1 MFADVLLVIDLQ
13 NGVLKDG
20 EQEIW
25 HRDELLEAIT
35 SRIDTYRD
43 NHIPIIFVQHEDEL
57 LQAESEE
64 WQLVSEIDH
73 RGSDFYVKKR
83 HANSFYQ
90 TNLLKV
96 LTKLNVRSIEFCGAQ
111 TDYCINA
118 SLEFAHGLGFNN
130 VMKHGYSSTYDNRFM
145 TADATIAFFENLW
158 RERFVKFI

>member
-73 RGSDFYVKKR
+73 RGSDFYVKKK
-83 HANSFYQ
+83 ACQQFLSDQSVKGSNKIKCSF
-90 TNLLKV
+90 
-96 LTKLNVRSIEFCGAQ
+96 
-111 TDYCINA
+111 D
-118 SLEFAHGLGFNN
+118 
-130 VMKHGYSSTYDNRFM
+130 
-145 TADATIAFFENLW
+145 
-158 RERFVKFI
+158 